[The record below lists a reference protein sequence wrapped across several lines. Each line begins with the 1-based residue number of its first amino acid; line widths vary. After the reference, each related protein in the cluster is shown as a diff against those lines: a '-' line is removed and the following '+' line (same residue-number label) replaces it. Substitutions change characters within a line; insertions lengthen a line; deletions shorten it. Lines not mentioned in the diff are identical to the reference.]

1 MKGLF
6 VGSKSYFP
14 RLKRRRWTSSAS
26 SQEGCS
32 TELINEEEECIEAA
46 FIMSSDPEKNKQSIM
61 LNSDCVEVLDCAS
74 MRQNVTL
81 GAGPPPCS

>member
-1 MKGLF
+1 LF

-26 SQEGCS
+26 SQEGS
-32 TELINEEEECIEAA
+32 TELINEEQEEECIEA
-46 FIMSSDPEKNKQSIM
+46 IMSSDPEKNKQSIM